1 MSGSRALALV
11 LLMVAVIAAAGCG
24 GGSSSSNNASG
35 GNGSSGSIKQ
45 GGIFSEGTTN
55 YIDTLNP
62 FNYIEAQSVTA
73 FEEIY
78 PELVQYGP
86 GLKDIVP
93 SYAKSWDTSA
103 DGKTWTFHLQSGGKW
118 SDGQPLTS
126 ADVAWTANTIVKYQS
141 GATAVLAS
149 SVAHVTKVDA
159 PDPNTVVFHYDAPV
173 GNVLSQISGLFI
185 LPKHI
190 WAKYDTNGGKDL
202 KTFLPD

>member
-1 MSGSRALALV
+1 MSGRRALGLAV
-11 LLMVAVIAAAGCG
+11 LLVAVIAAAGCG
-24 GGSSSSNNASG
+24 GSSSSGNGGSG
-35 GNGSSGSIKQ
+35 GGSAGGGSIKQ

-62 FNYIEAQSVTA
+62 FNYIESQSVTA

-103 DGKTWTFHLQSGGKW
+103 DGKTWTYHLQSGGKW

-126 ADVAWTANTIVKYQS
+126 ADVAWTANTIIKYQN
-141 GATAVLAS
+141 GPTAVLAS
-149 SVAHVTKVDA
+149 S
-159 PDPNTVVFHYDAPV
+159 
-173 GNVLSQISGLFI
+173 
-185 LPKHI
+185 
-190 WAKYDTNGGKDL
+190 
-202 KTFLPD
+202 